1 MPEARRY
8 GLDPGANGNAMPT
21 VRSTYSTMAA
31 MKARSAARR
40 TPLLLQFAPIEMA
53 PSTLDFARP
62 TFQEIHRMARTN
74 RQTSAR
80 QARKPRKREGAPS
93 MFIRVENNHYFGL
106 AEDIEAP
113 SGLVVVHANA
123 AALRLLA
130 TALHRI
136 AREVERDSEI
146 KRSTEPR
153 SYPPFGFRLR
163 PGDPPVRCA
172 MSDIIAI
179 EFRPYSN
186 SDPPRSTWDED
197 VLNSV
202 GVVAEV
208 NGESE
213 SSRLHRRAA
222 REAALKCGIDAY
234 VLAEPGKPVPF
245 ISPMEPKELPQVSG
259 EDWVQINR
267 RSEEFNEPWT
277 LLENRVVP
285 VPNAIAIIKSSMK
298 KFASRGYIAFGLDV
312 FAIEQ
317 GTLRPIRMYTMES
330 CRRLDSWE
338 EALRILAQPE
348 YATCHVQ
355 IMSESRRRLSRG

>member
-1 MPEARRY
+1 MTFYLTTECWGSPRGGGRFGRLRCFHSCTRFRHPPSRTLPVEPATDRPRVILQTSMPEARRY

-186 SDPPRSTWDED
+186 SDPPR
-197 VLNSV
+197 
-202 GVVAEV
+202 
-208 NGESE
+208 
-213 SSRLHRRAA
+213 
-222 REAALKCGIDAY
+222 
-234 VLAEPGKPVPF
+234 
-245 ISPMEPKELPQVSG
+245 
-259 EDWVQINR
+259 
-267 RSEEFNEPWT
+267 
-277 LLENRVVP
+277 
-285 VPNAIAIIKSSMK
+285 
-298 KFASRGYIAFGLDV
+298 
-312 FAIEQ
+312 
-317 GTLRPIRMYTMES
+317 
-330 CRRLDSWE
+330 
-338 EALRILAQPE
+338 
-348 YATCHVQ
+348 
-355 IMSESRRRLSRG
+355 